1 MNTRRGMWLGFA
13 AALGFLA
20 GCGTRPPE
28 GTPEAATAP
37 DTVHLSTAAVAALD
51 MEIVTVA
58 ERPLPLHLEVVGHL
72 ASDTDRVFQASAPV
86 SGHVA
91 ALPVALGADVRP
103 GDALVTLASLAGGP
117 PLTIRAPAGGV
128 VVGLYVVP
136 GERVEAGAPVAGVAD
151 LSTLR
156 CVLDVFEQ
164 DIGRVRPG
172 QPVEVTVVS
181 APGLVLP
188 GRVTYIS
195 PRVDEETHAIKV
207 RADVENLGGRLKFG
221 MFVTARIL
229 VESRRGLAV
238 PKVGVQTEGHRVFV
252 LAASGPGKFERRWVT
267 LGGESIR
274 RRA

>member
-1 MNTRRGMWLGFA
+1 
-13 AALGFLA
+13 
-20 GCGTRPPE
+20 
-28 GTPEAATAP
+28 
-37 DTVHLSTAAVAALD
+37 
-51 MEIVTVA
+51 
-58 ERPLPLHLEVVGHL
+58 
-72 ASDTDRVFQASAPV
+72 
-86 SGHVA
+86 
-91 ALPVALGADVRP
+91 
-103 GDALVTLASLAGGP
+103 
-117 PLTIRAPAGGV
+117 
-128 VVGLYVVP
+128 VGLYVVP

-172 QPVEVTVVS
+172 QSVEVTVVS

-229 VESRRGLAV
+229 VEARRGLAV
-238 PKVGVQTEGHRVFV
+238 PKVGVQTEGNRAFVFAV
-252 LAASGPGKFERRWVT
+252 SGPGRFERRWVT
-267 LGGESIR
+267 LGAESGPWVEVRSGVAAGERVVGLGSF
-274 RRA
+274 ALKSELLKATLVEEE